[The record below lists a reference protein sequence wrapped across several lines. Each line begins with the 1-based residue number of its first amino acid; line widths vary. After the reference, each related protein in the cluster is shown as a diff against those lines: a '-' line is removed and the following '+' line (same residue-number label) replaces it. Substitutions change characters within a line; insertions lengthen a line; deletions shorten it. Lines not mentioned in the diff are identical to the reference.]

1 MGRAEPSREQLK
13 TQTARSQGRGASCSR
28 CQTAPTTG
36 MCFHAG
42 TAWKSK
48 NTKGK
53 NFILFTICV
62 WRNGAEEQ
70 TPFPSCHSTVAPII
84 TRHPPKLY
92 FRLRTGRSPGSR
104 DSFPPHTNI
113 VAAVSQHFH
122 KEATGLTGVHS
133 HSPHI
138 PAGRECPWPPRSAV
152 SSKYKGWK
160 EGNFILR
167 GRKRRRFEV

>member
-13 TQTARSQGRGASCSR
+13 TQTVRSQGRGASCSR

-84 TRHPPKLY
+84 TRHPPKLC

-104 DSFPPHTNI
+104 DSFPPHTRY
-113 VAAVSQHFH
+113 VPAFSQGSYRSHWCPQPQPTHPCRERVS
-122 KEATGLTGVHS
+122 L
-133 HSPHI
+133 SPQI
-138 PAGRECPWPPRSAV
+138 CSL
-152 SSKYKGWK
+152 SQQT
-160 EGNFILR
+160 
-167 GRKRRRFEV
+167 